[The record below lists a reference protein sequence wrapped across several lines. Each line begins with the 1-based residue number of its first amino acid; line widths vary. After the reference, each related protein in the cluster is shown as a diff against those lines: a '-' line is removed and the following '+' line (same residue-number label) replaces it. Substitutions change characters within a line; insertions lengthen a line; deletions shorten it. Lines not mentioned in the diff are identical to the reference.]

1 MFAFPS
7 ENMFGTH
14 PYVIYEIVKNSNC
27 KKYLELG
34 VYDGDCIN
42 KISNIVDRAVGVD
55 ISDNRKYYNFD
66 FFLKTTDDFFK
77 DNIETF
83 DIIFIDADHSFESVK
98 KDFENALLIL
108 NKHGIIF
115 LHDTDPIYEKFIE
128 PGYCGDSYKMLE
140 YIYINHPELDII
152 NLPISQAGLTIIN
165 IKNNNRFKNFIK

>member
-42 KISNIVDRAVGVD
+42 KIANIVDRAVGVD
-55 ISDNRKYYNFD
+55 IYDKRQYYNFN
-66 FFLKTTDDFFK
+66 FINKNTDDFFSENK
-77 DNIETF
+77 DLF
-83 DIIFIDADHSFESVK
+83 DIIFIDADHNFESVK
-98 KDFENALLIL
+98 KDFENSLLIL

-115 LHDTDPIYEKFIE
+115 IHDTDPMYEKFID
-128 PGYCGDSYKMLE
+128 PGYCGDSYKMLN
-140 YIYINHPELDII
+140 YIYEYHPELDII

-165 IKNNNRFKNFIK
+165 RKKDNRFRNYIK